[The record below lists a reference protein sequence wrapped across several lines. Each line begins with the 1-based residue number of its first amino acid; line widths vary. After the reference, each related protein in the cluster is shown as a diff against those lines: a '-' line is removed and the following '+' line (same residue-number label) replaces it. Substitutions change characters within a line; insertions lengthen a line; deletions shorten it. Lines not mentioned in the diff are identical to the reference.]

1 MKITFDSS
9 AWRMISALECH
20 SREPFVETFEEIG
33 KAAGDGRI
41 IPFLCETIFTL
52 DAMLRK
58 ERGELFSEYKLRS
71 GMTTGVGAAS
81 RESRGFLENRLKV
94 AMDQGFRILRLPRI
108 ADVAKL
114 DIESRFYRH
123 DDPISYLDKV
133 FEIARAMESRGA
145 GFIQIKEL
153 GQKYGTHWM
162 DGIEQA
168 PEQEAGN
175 IAGAIAEWGAGD
187 SVACHIALGGDYFC
201 VGDRLRNAGER
212 SIFSRDNLDW
222 LREKYDFRIVS
233 PEELVRMIDTDQS
246 PCPADLSLSSSV
258 AC

>member
-1 MKITFDSS
+1 MKVTFDSS
-9 AWRMISALECH
+9 AWKMISALERS
-20 SREPFVETFEEIG
+20 SREPFVETFDHIG
-33 KAAGDGRI
+33 KAVADGRI

-52 DAMLRK
+52 EALLRK
-58 ERGELFSEYKLRS
+58 EREELFSEYKLRS
-71 GMTTGVGAAS
+71 GMTAGVGTGFL
-81 RESRGFLENRLKV
+81 RESCGFLEKRLQA

-108 ADVAKL
+108 ADGTRL

-123 DDPISYLDKV
+123 DDPMSYLDKV
-133 FEIARAMESRGA
+133 FRIARAMESRGA

-153 GQKYGTHWM
+153 GQQYGTHWM

-168 PEQEAGN
+168 PEHEAGN
-175 IAGAIAEWGAGD
+175 IAEAIVEWGNGD
-187 SVACHIALGGDYFC
+187 SVACHIALGGDCFC
-201 VGDRLRNAGER
+201 VGDRLRDAGER

-233 PEELVRMIDTDQS
+233 PEELVRILD
-246 PCPADLSLSSSV
+246 ADLSPPSSV